1 MELLRTLSAGVEGA
15 LHWIVLAPLLGALVN
30 GLLGKRLGRANVHLI
45 ALGAV
50 FAAFL
55 ISALAFF
62 RVGWGGDERLFEL
75 WWHWFSIGG
84 VDVEMA
90 FAVDRLTATLLMV
103 VTGVGFLIHVFST
116 EYMSHDESFWR
127 YFAYLNLFIGMMCT
141 LVLGANLVV
150 MFVGWEGVGLA
161 SYLLIGFWYT
171 DEAKAYAGRKAFIV
185 NRIGDFGFL
194 LGIFT
199 LVGLFGTVDFAELR
213 LAADGLVPSQLLGTG
228 IFNGWTVAAAVT
240 MACLLLFVGAC
251 GKSAQFPLYVWL
263 PDAMAGPTP
272 VSALIHAATMV
283 TAGVYMVARMSFLYV
298 YSPTAMAWVAGIG
311 AFTSIFAA
319 LIAYTANDIKKVLAY
334 STVSQLGIMFIGVG
348 VGAWWA
354 GIFHL
359 VTHAFFKACLFL
371 GAGAVMHGMRDETDI
386 RKFGGLKKEMAQTWA
401 TFSIA
406 TIAITGVL
414 PLSGFFS
421 KDAILHGAH
430 VNPNPWFPWFPTAVY
445 LVGLA
450 AAASTAFYM
459 WRMHLLTF
467 HGTRR
472 AMLDHHAHD
481 SGPAI
486 TVPLWILAGL
496 AVVAAIWGLWPTVTG
511 PMFEHWL
518 APVFEPANR
527 NFARVLAAGAAQ
539 AGTAAPAFPV
549 HHDLSGV
556 LTGFGIALAVA
567 WAGAGIAWALYLGP
581 LRGVPARV
589 AQKASGLYTFFAN
602 KFYVDELYHY
612 VIVVPLKG
620 GARLLWQVV
629 DALVIDGIFVNGSA
643 RVTGWFAQV
652 LRYFQNGNVQRYA
665 AVMAVSAVVLLWIFL
680 G

>member
-1 MELLRTLSAGVEGA
+1 MELLRTLSAGVDGA
-15 LHWIVLAPLLGALVN
+15 LHWIVLAPLLGAALN
-30 GLLGKRLGRANVHLI
+30 GLLGKRLGRGNVHLI
-45 ALGAV
+45 ALAAV
-50 FAAFL
+50 AIAFYL
-55 ISALAFF
+55 SCLAFF
-62 RVGWGGDERLFEL
+62 RVGWGGDARLVEH
-75 WWHWFSIGG
+75 WWHWFSLGG
-84 VDVEMA
+84 TDVEMA
-90 FAVDRLTATLLMV
+90 FAVDRLSATLLLV
-103 VTGVGFLIHVFST
+103 VTGVGFLIHVYST
-116 EYMSHDESFWR
+116 EYMGHDDGYWR
-127 YFAYLNLFIGMMCT
+127 FFAYLNFFIAMMCT

-171 DEAKAYAGRKAFIV
+171 DDAKAYAGRKAFIV
-185 NRIGDFGFL
+185 NRVGDFGFL

-199 LVGLFGTVDFAELR
+199 LVGIFGTVDFSSLQAAASGLDGSTVLR
-213 LAADGLVPSQLLGTG
+213 GG
-228 IFNGWTVAAAVT
+228 IFDGWTLVAAIT
-240 MACLLLFVGAC
+240 LACLLLFLGAC

-371 GAGAVMHGMRDETDI
+371 GAGAVMHGMREETDI
-386 RKFGGLKKEMAQTWA
+386 RKFGGLKKEMAQVWA

-406 TIAITGVL
+406 TVAITGVL

-430 VNPNPWFPWFPTAVY
+430 VNPNPWFQWFPTAVY
-445 LVGLA
+445 VVGLA

-472 AMLDHHAHD
+472 AMLDHKGHD
-481 SGPAI
+481 PGPAM

-496 AVVAAIWGLWPTVTG
+496 AVIAAVWGFWPSVTG
-511 PMFEHWL
+511 PSFEHWL
-518 APVFEPANR
+518 APVFEPATR
-527 NFARVLAAGAAQ
+527 NYAGVLAAGAAQ
-539 AGTAAPAFPV
+539 TGAAAPAFPV
-549 HHDLSGV
+549 PHDVGGV
-556 LTGFGIALAVA
+556 MAGFGIALVVA
-567 WAGAGIAWALYLGP
+567 WAGAGIAWAMYLGP
-581 LRGVPARV
+581 LRGVPANL
-589 AQKASGLYTFFAN
+589 AQKAPGLYSFFAN

-612 VIVVPLKG
+612 AIVTPLKG
-620 GARLLWQVV
+620 GARLLWQVA
-629 DALVIDGIFVNGSA
+629 DALLIDGLIVNGTA
-643 RVTGWFAQV
+643 RATGWFAQV

-665 AVMAVSAVVLLWIFL
+665 AVMAVSAAVLLWIFL

>member
-1 MELLRTLSAGVEGA
+1 MELLRTLSAGVDGA
-15 LHWIVLAPLLGALVN
+15 LHWIILAPLLGAVVN
-30 GLLGKRLGRANVHLI
+30 GLLGKRLGRGNVHLI

-55 ISALAFF
+55 VSCLAFF
-62 RVGWGGDERLFEL
+62 RVGWGGEERLVEQ

-84 VDVEMA
+84 VNVDMA
-90 FAVDRLTATLLMV
+90 FAVDRLTATLLLV
-103 VTGVGFLIHVFST
+103 VTGVGFLIHVYST
-116 EYMSHDESFWR
+116 EYMSHDEGFWR
-127 YFAYLNLFIGMMCT
+127 YFAYLNFFIGMMTT

-194 LGIFT
+194 LGIFAI
-199 LVGLFGTVDFAELR
+199 VGLFGTVDFGALR
-213 LAADGLVPSQLLGTG
+213 EASSGLIGAQVLGQG
-228 IFNGWTVAAAVT
+228 IFQGWTVWAAVT

-298 YSPTAMAWVAGIG
+298 YSPTAMAVVAGVG
-311 AFTSIFAA
+311 AFTAIFAA

-334 STVSQLGIMFIGVG
+334 STVSQLGFMFIGVG

-354 GIFHL
+354 AIFHL

-371 GAGAVMHGMRDETDI
+371 GAGSVMHGMRDETDI
-386 RKFGGLKKEMAQTWA
+386 RKFGGLRKEMVHTWA
-401 TFSIA
+401 TFAIA
-406 TIAITGVL
+406 TIAITGIL

-430 VNPNPWFPWFPTAVY
+430 VNPNPWYPWLGTAVY
-445 LVGLA
+445 VVGLC

-459 WRMHLLTF
+459 WRMNLLTF

-472 AMLDHHAHD
+472 GMLDHHAHD
-481 SGPAI
+481 PGKAI

-496 AVVAAIWGLWPTVTG
+496 AVVAAVWGFWPSVTG
-511 PMFEHWL
+511 PSFEHWL
-518 APVFEPANR
+518 EPVFAPAQQ
-527 NFARVLAAGAAQ
+527 NFGRVLAEGAQ
-539 AGTAAPAFPV
+539 RLNVAAPAYPV
-549 HHDLSGV
+549 HHELSGV
-556 LTGFGIALAVA
+556 LEGFAIALAVG
-567 WAGAGIAWALYLGP
+567 WAGLGIAWAMYLGP
-581 LRGVPARV
+581 WRKAPARI
-589 AQKASGLYTFFAN
+589 AQRVPGVYQFFAN

-612 VIVVPLKG
+612 AFVMPLKG
-620 GARLLWQVV
+620 GARVLWQVV
-629 DALVIDGIFVNGSA
+629 DALLIDGILVNGTA
-643 RVTGWFAQV
+643 RVTGWFAQIF
-652 LRYFQNGNVQRYA
+652 RYFQNGNVQRYA
-665 AVMAVSAVVLLWIFL
+665 AVMAASAVVLLWIFL
-680 G
+680 A